1 MSGKSAASKAAAPK
15 AKAQAAAKA
24 ARVGT
29 AKRQTKIRTKVHF
42 YRPKTLEL
50 SRKPKYVR
58 SLPKPVAKAGD
69 KHRIVKHPL
78 TSESAMKKIEDHN
91 TLVFLVDSKANKRQ
105 IKAAV
110 KSLYD
115 IDVEKVNTL
124 IRPDGQKKAYVKLS
138 KDTDALDVSN
148 RIVII

>member
-1 MSGKSAASKAAAPK
+1 VKLR
-15 AKAQAAAKA
+15 QAALQLHQLFRSPRSSLA
-24 ARVGT
+24 A
-29 AKRQTKIRTKVHF
+29 
-42 YRPKTLEL
+42 LEL

-58 SLPKPVAKAGD
+58 SLPKPVAKKD
-69 KHRIVKHPL
+69 NHHYIKHPL

-91 TLVFLVDSKANKRQ
+91 TLVFIVDSKANKRQ

-148 RIVII
+148 RIGII

>member
-1 MSGKSAASKAAAPK
+1 MPWLGAIRLSASGFTRSSSSLFFSFCAA
-15 AKAQAAAKA
+15 
-24 ARVGT
+24 
-29 AKRQTKIRTKVHF
+29 
-42 YRPKTLEL
+42 LEL

-58 SLPKPVAKAGD
+58 SLPKPVNKNGP
-69 KHRIVKHPL
+69 HSVVKHPL

-91 TLVFLVDSKANKRQ
+91 TLVFIVDAKANKRQ

-110 KSLYD
+110 KTLYE

-148 RIVII
+148 RIGII